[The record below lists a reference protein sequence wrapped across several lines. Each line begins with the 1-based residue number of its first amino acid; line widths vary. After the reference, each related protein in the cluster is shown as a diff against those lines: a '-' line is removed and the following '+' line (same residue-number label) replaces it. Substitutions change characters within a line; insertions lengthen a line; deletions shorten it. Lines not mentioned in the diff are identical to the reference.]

1 MTVIKTKTKKGY
13 GTVTLEHETIK
24 DINGRKYS
32 GYVVKKN
39 GEMVSAMRS
48 NKKDALEFFKYEC
61 GKVFGRQDIKR
72 VPTAR
77 GREMPRLI

>member
-1 MTVIKTKTKKGY
+1 MTILKTKTKKGY

-24 DINGRKYS
+24 DINGIKYS

-39 GEMVSAMRS
+39 GETVSAMRS
-48 NKKDALEFFKYEC
+48 NKKDALKFFKYEC
-61 GKVFGRQDIKR
+61 GRVFGRQDIEK

-77 GREMPRLI
+77 GRGMPRLI